1 MRKKSKGR
9 IRRFEEQNQ
18 RAEERREAEVRPSA
32 GKKSGKKVRINGGR
46 MVLTILVVVLV
57 LVLLMS
63 VRGIFALRAE
73 QKALKEQN
81 EALLLE
87 KETLKDELKNVSD
100 KEYIEEQARIQLK
113 LIKPGEILYIL
124 DDDKDKEE
132 NKDDNEKEK
141 DNEKEN

>member
-9 IRRFEEQNQ
+9 VQRFEEQNQ
-18 RAEERREAEVRPSA
+18 RVEERHEDEIKQPVR
-32 GKKSGKKVRINGGR
+32 KKPAKKVRINGGR
-46 MVLTILVVVLV
+46 MALTIIVVLI

-63 VRGIFALRAE
+63 VKGIFTLRAE
-73 QKALKEQN
+73 QKELKAQN

-87 KETLKDELKNVSD
+87 KEALKDELENVSD

-124 DDDKDKEE
+124 DDDKDKE
-132 NKDDNEKEK
+132 DKEK

>member
-32 GKKSGKKVRINGGR
+32 GKKPGKKVRINGGR

-124 DDDKDKEE
+124 EKDKE
-132 NKDDNEKEK
+132 DDEKE
-141 DNEKEN
+141 DEKKN